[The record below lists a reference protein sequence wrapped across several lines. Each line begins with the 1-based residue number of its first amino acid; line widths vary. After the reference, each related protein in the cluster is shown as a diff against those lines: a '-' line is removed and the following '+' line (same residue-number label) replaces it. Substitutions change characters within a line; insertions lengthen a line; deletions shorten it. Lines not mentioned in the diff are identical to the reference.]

1 MLDYATLISF
11 SDNHSD
17 WTSLYTIVQSYIRI
31 SIILAQAHLGT
42 NYDNRCLI
50 MRYRKD
56 ILVLE

>member
-17 WTSLYTIVQSYIRI
+17 WTSLYTIVQSFRI

-42 NYDNRCLI
+42 NCDKRCLI
-50 MRYRKD
+50 MQYRKD
-56 ILVLE
+56 IFVLE